1 MGTIFVDNLE
11 PQSGTSLTLGASGDA
26 INLATGATAGFGKI
40 GQVIQTQTT
49 SYGSVTATSWT
60 KIHTDFDTSITP
72 SATSSKILVSITAGI
87 YPNNGYLTLYRG
99 GSNLLTDKGYVR
111 MYTNND
117 TGVTSSYSFLDSPN
131 TTSATTYSWY
141 VKMISGT
148 FYYNND
154 ITTGTMTLQEILP

>member
-1 MGTIFVDNLE
+1 
-11 PQSGTSLTLGASGDA
+11 
-26 INLATGATAGFGKI
+26 
-40 GQVIQTQTT
+40 
-49 SYGSVTATSWT
+49 
-60 KIHTDFDTSITP
+60 
-72 SATSSKILVSITAGI
+72 
-87 YPNNGYLTLYRG
+87 
-99 GSNLLTDKGYVR
+99 

-154 ITTGTMTLQEILP
+154 IVTGTMTLQEVLA